1 MRPEEIIPNPIDQN
15 WWAQSRRPRDIIRP
29 SPPPPDPNES
39 CLQRLG
45 IRQQVEAL
53 RTQRECRTPRVEQA
67 SAADVETKARQIDDC
82 LRLRIGHGCL
92 RKGCHEAKSGNLE
105 AGVRRDR
112 VIDNHL
118 EPLVVGW
125 RNEIACDLIELG
137 VTRRKIVRA
146 VDIALS

>member
-1 MRPEEIIPNPIDQN
+1 MARVPDETG
-15 WWAQSRRPRDIIRP
+15 RDKTAGR
-29 SPPPPDPNES
+29 SSSDAARV
-39 CLQRLG
+39 QH
-45 IRQQVEAL
+45 
-53 RTQRECRTPRVEQA
+53 PRVEQA

-82 LRLRIGHGCL
+82 LRLLIGHGCL

-112 VIDNHL
+112 VVGNHL

-125 RNEIACDLIELG
+125 RNEIACDLLELG